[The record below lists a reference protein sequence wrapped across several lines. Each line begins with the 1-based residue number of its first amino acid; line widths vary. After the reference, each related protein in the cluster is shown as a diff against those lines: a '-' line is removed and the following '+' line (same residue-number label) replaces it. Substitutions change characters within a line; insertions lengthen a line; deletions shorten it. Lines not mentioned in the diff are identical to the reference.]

1 MDNISRDHVTDMEL
15 LRRYSKVL
23 CFIDVYCRYDWVL
36 PLKNNKG
43 EAITK
48 PNKIWIDKGSKFWNR
63 SKKLWAERNNVEIY
77 SILNKRR
84 LVVVAQFITTLK
96 NKIYKN
102 VASAFENIYIDK
114 LPEIVKKI
122 IKNNTTALFIK
133 QSKWNL
139 LMSNLTHIL
148 AFLLNLI

>member
-1 MDNISRDHVTDMEL
+1 MGNISRDHVTDMEL
-15 LRRYSKVL
+15 LRRYSKLL

-63 SKKLWAERNNVEIY
+63 SKKLWAGRNNVQIY
-77 SILNKRR
+77 SMLNKRR

-96 NKIYKN
+96 NKIYEN
-102 VASAFENIYIDK
+102 LASAFENIYIDK

-133 QSKWNL
+133 QLKWNTL
-139 LMSNLTHIL
+139 ISNLTHIL
-148 AFLLNLI
+148 TFLLNLI

>member
-15 LRRYSKVL
+15 VRRYSKLL

-63 SKKLWAERNNVEIY
+63 SKKLWAGRNNVEIY
-77 SILNKRR
+77 SMLNKRR

-96 NKIYKN
+96 NKIYEN
-102 VASAFENIYIDK
+102 LASAFENIYMDK
-114 LPEIVKKI
+114 LPEIVK
-122 IKNNTTALFIK
+122 
-133 QSKWNL
+133 
-139 LMSNLTHIL
+139 
-148 AFLLNLI
+148 

>member
-48 PNKIWIDKGSKFWNR
+48 PNKIWIDKGSKF
-63 SKKLWAERNNVEIY
+63 
-77 SILNKRR
+77 
-84 LVVVAQFITTLK
+84 
-96 NKIYKN
+96 
-102 VASAFENIYIDK
+102 
-114 LPEIVKKI
+114 
-122 IKNNTTALFIK
+122 
-133 QSKWNL
+133 
-139 LMSNLTHIL
+139 
-148 AFLLNLI
+148 